1 MKNVFLGLGSN
12 IGDRYKILQKAVK
25 SLSENHNIELI
36 KQSSIFET
44 EPFGYKE
51 QPDFLNMV
59 IEISTSLQPMDLLAY
74 INEVEEKHERKRDIH
89 WGPRTIDIDI
99 LLSGTE
105 IIKSKNL
112 EILIPKYVTIK
123 LKTKPVNVVIKIN
136 NIFSNDI
143 ILTPF

>member
-59 IEISTSLQPMDLLAY
+59 I
-74 INEVEEKHERKRDIH
+74 
-89 WGPRTIDIDI
+89 
-99 LLSGTE
+99 
-105 IIKSKNL
+105 
-112 EILIPKYVTIK
+112 
-123 LKTKPVNVVIKIN
+123 
-136 NIFSNDI
+136 
-143 ILTPF
+143 